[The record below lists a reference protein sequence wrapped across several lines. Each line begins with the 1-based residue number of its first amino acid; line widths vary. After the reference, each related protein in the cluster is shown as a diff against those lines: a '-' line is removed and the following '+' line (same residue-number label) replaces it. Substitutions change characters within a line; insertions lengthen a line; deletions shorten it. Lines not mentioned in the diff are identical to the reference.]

1 VVLDP
6 EVLAE
11 RVAVDRSVVGVFE
24 RRAAALGLVPD
35 EEVRPASRL
44 RRRDRPIA
52 LREPVASGRQ
62 LRLQPVALLTER
74 R

>member
-24 RRAAALGLVPD
+24 RRAALGLVPD